1 MPQLENSCAAM
12 KTPHDAAK
20 IQCHN
25 MHRKTV
31 SLNIKCGELT
41 VASLMENSQSDSQE
55 LTGHPSITRITD
67 SITSSE
73 AQGPWSPCCAT
84 GEAMSVR
91 SPGSAAGEWSPLT
104 TAGGRAHAA
113 AETKHSQ
120 RGLDEVL
127 SALCC
132 LSPESCDLTIFPS
145 TLHASCDQSQSS
157 QAGQFQTDR
166 NQAFTWYLWIGVYG
180 KPEVQSEEI
189 TDEGTLGQVVEQPH
203 FFLFPFFVEAGEDKE
218 IETAEVSS
226 YSKVSFVL
234 RTHMDTLDVVPLSL

>member
-1 MPQLENSCAAM
+1 
-12 KTPHDAAK
+12 
-20 IQCHN
+20 

-157 QAGQFQTDR
+157 QAGQFHELVPLAKKACSPNHWTIEEFSTAD
-166 NQAFTWYLWIGVYG
+166 G

-234 RTHMDTLDVVPLSL
+234 RTHMDALDVVPLSL